1 MNAEVLE
8 GFPLELSLEEA
19 LGKLRIGKERA
30 DKLGASEVFRTAM
43 SLVRPK
49 ALFGHAYVSR
59 HRPDRVQVE
68 DVGFTSRI
76 LSKNLEEVE
85 RVFPYIITIGE
96 ALEKE
101 AHSSEGIAK
110 GLLLETLGDLALG
123 SSLEYVE
130 NHLSGRFGLGTLS
143 NMGPGQL
150 DWPIAEQR
158 QLFAILGE
166 VTGKIGVTLTD
177 SLLMVPRKSISGI
190 IFPTDVTFTS
200 CQLCERKN
208 CPSRKA
214 PYDTDLARKYIQDG
228 ATDHSRSG

>member
-8 GFPLELSLEEA
+8 GFPLELNLEEA
-19 LGKLRIGKERA
+19 LNKLRIGKERA
-30 DKLGASEVFRTAM
+30 EKLGASEVFRTAV
-43 SLVRPK
+43 SLIRPK
-49 ALFGHAYVSR
+49 ALFGHACLSG
-59 HRPDRVQVE
+59 HRSDRVQVE
-68 DVGFTSRI
+68 GVDFTSRI
-76 LSKNLEEVE
+76 LAKNLEEGE

-101 AHSSEGIAK
+101 AHSSEGIAR
-110 GLLLETLGDLALG
+110 GFLLETLRDLAPG
-123 SSLEYVE
+123 SSEYVE
-130 NHLSGRFGLGTLS
+130 NHLSERFGLGTLS

-158 QLFAILGE
+158 QLFSILGE
-166 VTGKIGVTLTD
+166 VRGKIGVTLTD

-208 CPSRKA
+208 CPLRKA
-214 PYDTDLARKYIQDG
+214 PYDTDLARKYIQDA